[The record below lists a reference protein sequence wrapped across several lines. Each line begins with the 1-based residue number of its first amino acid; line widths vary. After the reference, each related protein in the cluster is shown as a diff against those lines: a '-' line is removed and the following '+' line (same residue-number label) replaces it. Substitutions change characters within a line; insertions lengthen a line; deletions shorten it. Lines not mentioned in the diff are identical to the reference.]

1 MLVWQYEKNL
11 IKCFPRRQPDPSNEQ
26 RLYRNRLQIRAS
38 HVLQAQELSGYVDCQ
53 EDFSP
58 MIPLVMMLLFLKE
71 PEKEAAA
78 AVTAGNAVIA
88 GFSNSTYNLIG
99 LLICLLISPIEKKL
113 GKHMLWV
120 MNFIFTCGM
129 ALIVFVPKV
138 PVIII
143 GAGLCG
149 AAFNSVMALLQL
161 YSGKT
166 ASARQATL
174 VSTMLIA
181 AMSLGNFASVYFID
195 ICQSIFRTGNDVQ
208 STYIGSMLL
217 YLILTVISLVIRVA
231 PGEYYKR

>member
-1 MLVWQYEKNL
+1 MTAA
-11 IKCFPRRQPDPSNEQ
+11 
-26 RLYRNRLQIRAS
+26 LYPL
-38 HVLQAQELSGYVDCQ
+38 LSGMSTY
-53 EDFSP
+53 
-58 MIPLVMMLLFLKE
+58 MAYKGI
-71 PEKEAAA
+71 
-78 AVTAGNAVIA
+78 GNAVIA

-166 ASARQATL
+166 ASARQVTL